1 MVWWGLSA
9 VVIMAV
15 IMAVARWIQVSRFQR
30 NAKPCDACIIYIS
43 NDKFKAVIIEA
54 YEDIVIVSCM
64 DNVYTRYRSDIYP
77 V

>member
-15 IMAVARWIQVSRFQR
+15 IMAVGRWIQVGRFQR
-30 NAKPCDACIIYIS
+30 NAKPGDHCIIYIS
-43 NDKFKAVIIEA
+43 NDKFKAVIIET
-54 YEDIVIVSCM
+54 YEDIVYVSCM